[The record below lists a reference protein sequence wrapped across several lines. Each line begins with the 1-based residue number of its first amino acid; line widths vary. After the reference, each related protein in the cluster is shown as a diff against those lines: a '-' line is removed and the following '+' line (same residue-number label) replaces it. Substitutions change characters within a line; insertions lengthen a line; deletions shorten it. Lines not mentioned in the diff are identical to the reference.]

1 MAKQDELEL
10 DDKAP
15 KGGNKGMIIV
25 IILVSVLLISG
36 AVIGGL
42 YFMGMLDGDESA
54 QTDAP
59 ADTAQPDSAAPPKPA
74 HYLDL
79 SPAFVVNFADQ
90 SNAAYLQIEMQVMAR
105 DLLVLDE
112 VKNHMPVIRNNI
124 LLVMSGQKFEEVRT
138 RAGKERLQQ
147 QLLAAIQEVVADAM
161 RARQQAQNK
170 DGKAGSAPANVEQV
184 YFTSFI
190 MQ

>member
-1 MAKQDELEL
+1 MDKQDELEL

-42 YFMGMLDGDESA
+42 YFMGMLDGGESA
-54 QTDAP
+54 QTEEP
-59 ADTAQPDSAAPPKPA
+59 ADTEKADSAAPPKPA

-79 SPAFVVNFADQ
+79 SPAFVVNFEDQ
-90 SNAAYLQIEMQVMAR
+90 SNAAYLQVEMQVMAR
-105 DLLVLDE
+105 DPLVLE
-112 VKNHMPVIRNNI
+112 QVKNHMPVIRNNI

-147 QLLAAIQEVVADAM
+147 ELLKAIQDVVAG
-161 RARQQAQNK
+161 ARSQQAGEK